1 MSQVIVALYE
11 DFKIAEAAAKQLV
24 HDQKLNA
31 QDVSLLTYESDTSD
45 SAHESR
51 DTGDNTFLAQRLG
64 SRRDLGAVHDTLVG
78 LGVSDSDAGD
88 FAEGLRRGNTLL
100 AVRADEATGSNIH
113 QILASHQPI
122 NITERAEQWRKAGW
136 TGFRPDA
143 EQYTAEQAAA
153 ERQRYAAAPAATT
166 SATGEQVLPVM
177 EEQLVVGKRE
187 VRQGGVRAYTRIVE
201 KPVEETINLRQE
213 QVQVERR
220 PVDRP
225 ISPSELETFKEG
237 TIEMTART
245 EEPVVTKQARVI
257 EEVVLHKD
265 VEERTET
272 IRDTVRHTDVQVE
285 DIGAGSS
292 QSTVAKSDL
301 GAGSSQPTAARADL
315 LAEDSE
321 FRNHYDRQ
329 FANSGFTYEQVAPAY
344 RFGRNL
350 HSSERYRS
358 VDWNTVEPEARHMW
372 EQRNPGTWENFKN
385 SVRFGWDRMTHDR
398 GTTGPA

>member
-1 MSQVIVALYE
+1 MSQLIVALYE
-11 DFKIAEAAAKQLV
+11 DFKTAEAAAKQLV
-24 HDQKLNA
+24 RDKKLNA
-31 QDVSLLTYESDTSD
+31 QDVSLLTYESDTS
-45 SAHESR
+45 AAAEESR
-51 DTGDNTFLAQRLG
+51 DTGDNTFLAQKLG
-64 SRRDLGAVHDTLVG
+64 SRRDLGAVHDTLVS

-100 AVRADEATGSNIH
+100 AVQADDAASADIR

-122 NITERAEQWRKAGW
+122 NIIERAEQWRKAGW

-143 EQYTAEQAAA
+143 EYYTAEQAAA
-153 ERQRYAAAPAATT
+153 ERKRYAAPA
-166 SATGEQVLPVM
+166 ATGEQVLPVM

-187 VRQGGVRAYTRIVE
+187 VQQGGVRAYTRIVE
-201 KPVEETINLRQE
+201 KPVEETVNLRQE
-213 QVQVERR
+213 HVQVERR

-225 ISPSELETFKEG
+225 VAPSELETFKEG
-237 TIEMTART
+237 TIEMTERT

-265 VEERTET
+265 VEERAET
-272 IRDTVRHTDVQVE
+272 IRDTVRRTDVQVE
-285 DIGAGSS
+285 DIGASS
-292 QSTVAKSDL
+292 GQSTA
-301 GAGSSQPTAARADL
+301 SSQPTAARADL

-344 RFGRNL
+344 RFGHNL

-358 VDWNTVEPEARHMW
+358 VDWNTVEPEARQMW
-372 EQRNPGTWENFKN
+372 EQRNPGTWEKFKN
-385 SVRFGWDRMTHDR
+385 
-398 GTTGPA
+398 